1 MYSSRP
7 TYSSPPPEL
16 SNNPFIDHSSNA
28 LARFPD
34 ISASDDFSGSS
45 AQYTSWLNRPQTSA
59 LNTNQTGYFPQTQ
72 GPTSPIPQGGYQPQ
86 PTGWAP
92 GGSGFSQTQPQ
103 PQPQPQQPPYGQM
116 MSPAPQQQMSAGPF
130 QPSSSFG
137 QQLVNHL
144 NGAYGPGVSPAPQQ
158 QQQYAGY
165 PMSPQYGQG
174 YQQGYPGQQQP
185 QQPPQYLAEFDPY
198 SQNQG
203 GQGGTPGGAGPGG
216 QYAGKRQ
223 HPREFV
229 QTHKAEL
236 EAWDS
241 YTWKQAQNSFEDL
254 KSAWEARKTE
264 LEGRMRAMGGA
275 GLFGGGGYGYGGA
288 PGPAQQY
295 AQLESMAKEAGLNVD
310 TVAAGAFQMQ
320 EVFTGYRQSGDI
332 ASKRRVREAINA
344 ALSSLPD
351 WPQPLY

>member
-7 TYSSPPPEL
+7 TYNSPPPEL

-34 ISASDDFSGSS
+34 ISGADDYSGSS
-45 AQYTSWLNRPQTSA
+45 AQYTSWLSRPQTSSI
-59 LNTNQTGYFPQTQ
+59 NTNQTGYFPQA
-72 GPTSPIPQGGYQPQ
+72 PTSPIPQGGGYGQAQ
-86 PTGWAP
+86 PTGWNPA
-92 GGSGFSQTQPQ
+92 GAGYSQ
-103 PQPQPQQPPYGQM
+103 QPQQPYGGQM
-116 MSPAPQQQMSAGPF
+116 MSPAPQPQMAAGPF

-137 QQLVNHL
+137 QQLVGQVNSV
-144 NGAYGPGVSPAPQQ
+144 YGVSPAPQQ
-158 QQQYAGY
+158 QQQQQYSGY
-165 PMSPQYGQG
+165 PMSPQYGPG
-174 YQQGYPGQQQP
+174 YQQGYPGQQQQP
-185 QQPPQYLAEFDPY
+185 QQQPQQYLAEFDPY
-198 SQNQG
+198 SQTQQQG
-203 GQGGTPGGAGPGG
+203 AGQAGGAGQYGG
-216 QYAGKRQ
+216 GAGKRQ

-241 YTWKQAQNSFEDL
+241 YTWKQAQNSFDEL

-264 LEGRMRAMGGA
+264 LEARMRAMGGA
-275 GLFGGGGYGYGGA
+275 GLFGGGGGYGYGA

-295 AQLESMAKEAGLNVD
+295 AQLENMAKEAGLNVD